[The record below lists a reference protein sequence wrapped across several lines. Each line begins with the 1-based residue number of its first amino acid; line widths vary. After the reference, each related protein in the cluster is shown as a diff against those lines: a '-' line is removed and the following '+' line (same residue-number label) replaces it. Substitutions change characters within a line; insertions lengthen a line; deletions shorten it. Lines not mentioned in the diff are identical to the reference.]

1 MSGRKK
7 TAIYRVRFSRL
18 LLGVLTLHLLRG
30 LISIAAGLLNRK
42 NARRAGFAFSS
53 ILHLALWLAF
63 GVGDP
68 C

>member
-30 LISIAAGLLNRK
+30 FLTLTEMRLVVKVIVIDYYFLLY
-42 NARRAGFAFSS
+42 
-53 ILHLALWLAF
+53 L
-63 GVGDP
+63 
-68 C
+68 